1 MIKLQNLLA
10 ENMLR
15 FGVKNLSESD
25 VKRIEE
31 SLLTEGEIDLKTMPQ
46 VAAATKFFKDA
57 WIKNVPKPNYV
68 LGEYYLQTSQARQPQ
83 DYRYMGKVVG
93 FKFANYNG
101 VIIPIP
107 DLSMGGVW
115 TFEGEVAAFENGK
128 AFTFSRLTWNTDRI
142 EIYPR
147 IKPAAAADSLNAAFN
162 EIPLRDLQTMYN
174 AAKLKSKFDTNIA
187 YFKSAATT
195 TPVGMMASQIK
206 PLLKGNAKAF
216 YGV

>member
-1 MIKLQNLLA
+1 MKNTLA

-25 VKRIEE
+25 IKKIEE

-68 LGEYYLQTSQARQPQ
+68 LGEYYLKSYDARKPG
-83 DYRYMGKVVG
+83 DYRYAGKVIG

-101 VIIPIP
+101 VIIPVP
-107 DLSMGGVW
+107 DTTIGGYW
-115 TFEGEVAAFENGK
+115 AFEGDVTTGDKFQ
-128 AFTFSRLTWNTDRI
+128 FSTLNWDTRRL
-142 EIYPR
+142 EIDPR
-147 IKPAAAADSLNAAFN
+147 IKPAAAAASINDFFS

-187 YFKSAATT
+187 YFKSAASPTQDA
-195 TPVGMMASQIK
+195 MAIQIK

-216 YGV
+216 FGV